1 MFVYELIIYIVFETY
16 IVNKDLHDEYIKN
29 FLKNCKQCDLYYLQK
44 KSNNQKCWVYDQKN
58 PNT

>member
-1 MFVYELIIYIVFETY
+1 MFVYELMIYIVFETY

-29 FLKNCKQCDLYYLQK
+29 FLKNCKQCDWYYLQK

>member
-1 MFVYELIIYIVFETY
+1 MFVYELIIYIFFETY
-16 IVNKDLHDEYIKN
+16 IVNKDLHDEYIKK
-29 FLKNCKQCDLYYLQK
+29 KNTVSNAIGIIYKK